1 MQKNYFLEELE
12 EIMREARELR
22 RKRADW
28 DFINKQPEPIKSA
41 LIYYIETGDY
51 RIAAKLAGMDLS
63 DFLDLAYKAKIP
75 TVS

>member
-1 MQKNYFLEELE
+1 MKLSERLE

-41 LIYYIETGDY
+41 LIYLIEEGDLY
-51 RIAAKLAGMDLS
+51 VASRIAGVTVDEMNQLRI
-63 DFLDLAYKAKIP
+63 KAKIP
-75 TVS
+75 IVV

>member
-1 MQKNYFLEELE
+1 VKLSERLE

-41 LIYYIETGDY
+41 LIYLIEEGDLY
-51 RIAAKLAGMDLS
+51 VASRIAGVTVDEMNQLRI
-63 DFLDLAYKAKIP
+63 KAKIP
-75 TVS
+75 IVV